1 MNDAM
6 TFLLSA
12 LPSVVLTV
20 VAMALAG
27 LLVGLV
33 YFAALHHTVRRFTG
47 GGWLA
52 PVLLTLGRIA
62 LVVVLLIVAARL
74 GALTL
79 LAAFAGFV
87 VARAIAVRRGLRAFP
102 PDDAGPEAGDR
113 PGADADRL
121 AEGVD

>member
-6 TFLLSA
+6 ASLLSA
-12 LPSVVLTV
+12 LPTAVPSV
-20 VAMALAG
+20 AGMALAG
-27 LLVGLV
+27 LLVGLA
-33 YFAALHHTVRRFTG
+33 YFAALHQTVRRFTG
-47 GGWLA
+47 GGWLG

-62 LVVVLLIVAARL
+62 LIVALLVVAARL

-102 PDDAGPEAGDR
+102 PDDTA
-113 PGADADRL
+113 PGADPEDDAERL
-121 AEGVD
+121 AEGVE